1 MSSCFRAPEIH
12 AVVIYLVHN
21 ITCIIIIVKLFSIIS
36 MIEGKC
42 EFSHSAQR
50 PNAHKT
56 PHSRN
61 NNRNF
66 YYISWVFSSLLYTSK
81 VNVMNTNTRN
91 WWSRKMNGQN
101 KIFNSQAVCQ
111 AVAHWKLYKQPTEC
125 HFDVISVTIKNLI
138 LLSMSFA
145 VCQEQRSRAPK

>member
-91 WWSRKMNGQN
+91 WWSRKINGQN
-101 KIFNSQAVCQ
+101 KIEFSIAKLFAKQLLIESYTNSQLNA
-111 AVAHWKLYKQPTEC
+111 
-125 HFDVISVTIKNLI
+125 I
-138 LLSMSFA
+138 LMSYPL
-145 VCQEQRSRAPK
+145 RSKT